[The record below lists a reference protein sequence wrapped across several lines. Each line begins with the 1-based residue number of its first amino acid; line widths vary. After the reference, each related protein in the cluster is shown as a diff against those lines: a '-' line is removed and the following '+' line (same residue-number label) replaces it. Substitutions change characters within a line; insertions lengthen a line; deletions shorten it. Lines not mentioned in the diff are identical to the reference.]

1 MGVTTLCPDDRATRK
16 KRRFVFMS
24 AENEKLVTEFCQSWS
39 RKKVDEILSYLTDDC
54 FYHNIPMEPCVGQA
68 AIRKF
73 IEPFM
78 KEADTV
84 QFEIK
89 HTTSAGNVVMN
100 ERVDRFVMGTK
111 KLELP
116 VAGVFEVRNGKISAW
131 RDYFDLTTFNK
142 QMTG

>member
-1 MGVTTLCPDDRATRK
+1 MPESLHEE
-16 KRRFVFMS
+16 KRRNAFMS
-24 AENEKLVTEFCQSWS
+24 VENEKLVTDFCQSWS
-39 RKKVDEILSYLTDDC
+39 RKNVDEILGYLTDDC
-54 FYHNIPMEPCVGQA
+54 FYHNIPMEPCVGKA
-68 AIRKF
+68 AVRKF

-78 KEADTV
+78 KDADTV

-100 ERVDRFVMGTK
+100 ERVDRFVMGAK

-131 RDYFDLTTFNK
+131 RDYFDLASFNK
-142 QMTG
+142 QMGG